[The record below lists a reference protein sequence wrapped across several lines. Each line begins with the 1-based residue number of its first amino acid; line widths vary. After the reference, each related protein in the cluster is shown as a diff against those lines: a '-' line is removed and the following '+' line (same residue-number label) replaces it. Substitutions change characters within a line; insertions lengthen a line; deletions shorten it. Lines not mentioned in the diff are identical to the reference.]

1 MRGSLRVFFI
11 NEIPQ
16 DRCNGS
22 GIYKIENLINGKV
35 YVGKTVNLR
44 KRYGSYKSSY
54 YNRTERQINSYLMSS
69 IDKYGPTNFSFS
81 VLEFCSI
88 DNLSERELFW
98 MVELE
103 STNLE
108 KGYNLRLDSSTGMVA
123 HEATREKI
131 SRRVK
136 EEYANGTRSAEAVG
150 AFFSEMWKDDE
161 LKDQMRQQVSE
172 SRRSFFIQSAKD
184 GTIIAVWNGI
194 NQIMN
199 YNRDYKWQNVYA
211 ACNGNKKSYRGF
223 LWKRVDDLE
232 YWMIGYVVPD
242 QTELAGRQAD
252 ESIYETGQ
260 YHRGGLYT
268 YEVFDGEDTVEML
281 GKDLKKLLPGIYHVF
296 CRKKI
301 DKVKH
306 KGYIVTRRKLVE
318 GVKIIH

>member
-1 MRGSLRVFFI
+1 MEKFFI
-11 NEIPQ
+11 NVIPER
-16 DRCNGS
+16 DKKLS
-22 GIYKIENLINGKV
+22 GIYKITNTINNKV
-35 YVGKTVNLR
+35 YIGKTINFQ
-44 KRYGSYKSSY
+44 KRYIAYKAGFKKKDV
-54 YNRTERQINSYLMSS
+54 RKINQYFLNS
-69 IDKYGPTNFSFS
+69 IEKHGPQSFTFEI
-81 VLEFCSI
+81 VEVCPVEILA
-88 DNLSERELFW
+88 DRELYW
-98 MVELE
+98 MTAHN
-103 STNLE
+103 STDQTF
-108 KGYNLRLDSSTGMVA
+108 GYNLRMDSSTGMIT
-123 HEATREKI
+123 HETTREKI
-131 SRRVK
+131 SKRVK
-136 EEYANGTRSAEAVG
+136 QEYANGTRSAEAVG

-161 LKDQMRQQVSE
+161 LKDQMRHQVSE

-232 YWMIGYVVPD
+232 DWMVEYVVSD

-318 GVKIIH
+318 GVKQIP